1 LLAQGLEGDEFFR
14 EVFADPM
21 QSDTTVP
28 VPTVAA
34 FDCGANSADQGTVKN
49 RPGPC
54 LWIGW
59 DRARRLTTNIG
70 VWQENGLGRLDQM
83 PS

>member
-1 LLAQGLEGDEFFR
+1 MVILVRDNQTSPASALGEPGRLLAQGLEGDGFFR

-49 RPGPC
+49 RPGP
-54 LWIGW
+54 
-59 DRARRLTTNIG
+59 
-70 VWQENGLGRLDQM
+70 
-83 PS
+83 